1 VSSHPVLEKNVDPEL
16 IPALPEDLTTLSD
29 DELQAL
35 HERLLDVE
43 ARIFSGDPDT
53 VQDASNA
60 DVMESYET
68 VIESIQTVKGE
79 QARRDEETQAVTD
92 RMSELRSGVREDEPA
107 AEEEPAAEAE
117 APAEAT
123 EEEFVLEGEV
133 VEEPAL
139 VASSRPFRARRV
151 EREAEPEDDGMS
163 LVAASDIPGFSSGL
177 PITKHQLAEALIA
190 KRQAFVAAPKGYRE
204 KVVVASARTNYPD
217 DQFISD
223 EDPLGLDKIKSVIGQ
238 APGAAR
244 MSNSLVAAGGI
255 CAPTDVRYAWD
266 VLGVTDTPVWDGLPK
281 FGAARGGI
289 RFPVIPT
296 IADITTAIT
305 TVTAAQDAAG
315 GSSAEKDCQA
325 VTCPT
330 FSEVLVDIVARCLE
344 FPNLTA
350 RTYPEMV
357 TGWGELLAVAFAQEL
372 EAKVLTTIKAGS
384 IDVTDLVAGTSYP
397 AALGAVG
404 IVYPVLIQAAANL
417 RAALRLSADAA
428 LRALIPAWVLDV
440 LVADYHRRHSVDPT
454 SKTREMFAAHF
465 AQIGILPTFYLDGSS
480 DGSQVP
486 TTQAAGVLQEYPAF
500 AEVFLYPEGT
510 WLGLDAGQI
519 DLGVVRDSTLNST
532 NKYQIFAEQFLNVAK
547 VGGRSVQL
555 RFPVG
560 PTGVAAADSA
570 VTVATS
576 M

>member
-1 VSSHPVLEKNVDPEL
+1 MDPEL

-29 DELQAL
+29 EELQAL
-35 HERLLDVE
+35 YDQLLDVE
-43 ARIFSGDPDT
+43 GRIFAGDPDT
-53 VQDASNA
+53 VGNASNA
-60 DVMESYET
+60 EVMEAYET
-68 VIESIQTVKGE
+68 IIEAAGTVKAE
-79 QARRDEETQAVTD
+79 QARRDEEAQAVTD
-92 RMSELRSGVREDEPA
+92 RMAELRQTVREDEPE
-107 AEEEPAAEAE
+107 EEEPEAE

-123 EEEFVLEGEV
+123 AEEEPVLEGEV
-133 VEEPAL
+133 VEEPAM
-139 VASSRPFRARRV
+139 VASTRPFRSRQV
-151 EREAEPEDDGMS
+151 NREEPPAEEQGMS
-163 LVAASDIPGFSSGL
+163 LVAAADIPGFSSGL
-177 PITKHQLAEALIA
+177 PITKNQLAEALIA
-190 KRQAFVAAPKGYRE
+190 KRQAFVKAPHGYRE
-204 KVVVASARTNYPD
+204 KVVVASARTDYPD
-217 DQFISD
+217 EQVIRDD
-223 EDPLGLDKIKSVIGQ
+223 DPLAIDKIKGVIGQ
-238 APGAAR
+238 HPGSAR
-244 MSNSLVAAGGI
+244 MTESLVAAGGI

-266 VLGVTDTPVWDGLPK
+266 VLGVTDTPVWDSLPK

-315 GSSAEKDCQA
+315 GSSAVKDCQE
-325 VTCPT
+325 VTCPS

-372 EAKVLTTIKAGS
+372 EAKVLTSIKAGS
-384 IDVTDLVAGTSYP
+384 IDVSDLAAGTSIP
-397 AALGAVG
+397 ADIGAVG

-454 SKTREMFAAHF
+454 TKTREMFAAHF
-465 AQIGILPTFYLDGSS
+465 NQIGILPTFYLDGSS
-480 DGSQVP
+480 DGGQVP
-486 TTQAAGVLQEYPAF
+486 AAQTAAALVEYPGF
-500 AEVFLYPEGT
+500 AEVFLFPEGT
-510 WLGLDAGQI
+510 WLGLDAGQL

-560 PTGVAAADSA
+560 PTGAAALDKTT
-570 VTVATS
+570 TVATS